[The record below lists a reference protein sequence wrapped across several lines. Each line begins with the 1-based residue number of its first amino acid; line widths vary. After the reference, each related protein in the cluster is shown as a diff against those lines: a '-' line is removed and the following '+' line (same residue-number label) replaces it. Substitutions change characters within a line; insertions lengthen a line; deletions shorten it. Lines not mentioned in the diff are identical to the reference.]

1 MKKIIFLSITLLSI
15 IFASCEYDNYDA
27 PSLTF
32 SGNVVYNGK
41 NLQWDGSAART
52 ILRVFQT
59 GYGKVDTG
67 TFIQVKDDGSFNQL
81 LFHDEYWLTPYNN
94 QFPFEFSQFN
104 YESGVGYDSIYIDM
118 KNDLQMDI
126 EVTPY
131 YELSEL
137 SVGLEGDNI
146 VMRCNVSKVT
156 GTKNPTPVIKNV
168 RGYIS
173 TTKIVN
179 STTTCAITKA
189 VEVDGSADLE
199 VSIPVATYQNGYVN
213 NFRDYAFCRVAIEL
227 ENIPNY
233 YLFTEVKK
241 IEGLPVN
248 QWVGSSQY

>member
-1 MKKIIFLSITLLSI
+1 MGWKCSP
-15 IFASCEYDNYDA
+15 YY
-27 PSLTF
+27 
-32 SGNVVYNGK
+32 
-41 NLQWDGSAART
+41 
-52 ILRVFQT
+52 LRVFQT

-156 GTKNPTPVIKNV
+156 GTKKSYSCN
-168 RGYIS
+168 
-173 TTKIVN
+173 
-179 STTTCAITKA
+179 
-189 VEVDGSADLE
+189 
-199 VSIPVATYQNGYVN
+199 
-213 NFRDYAFCRVAIEL
+213 
-227 ENIPNY
+227 
-233 YLFTEVKK
+233 
-241 IEGLPVN
+241 
-248 QWVGSSQY
+248 